1 MSIPPPAGPS
11 ITESPW
17 FWGMLFCLAGL
28 LGTLA
33 IGPKYS
39 QRQAQLERK
48 YQGRQR
54 AAQVR
59 QGQPPTTRLSEP
71 ETTRVRI
78 SPVQW
83 GLALGLAAGWFAVWR
98 VLRRRRLEA
107 DPTTTAADS

>member
-1 MSIPPPAGPS
+1 M
-11 ITESPW
+11 TESPW
-17 FWGMLFCLAGL
+17 FWGMLFCAAGL

-59 QGQPPTTRLSEP
+59 QGQQPTTRLSDP
-71 ETTRVRI
+71 ESTRVRI

-83 GLALGLAAGWFAVWR
+83 ALGAGLVCGWFVVWR
-98 VLRRRRLEA
+98 NLRRQRLQRETSDQQTA
-107 DPTTTAADS
+107 D